1 VEHQLEQSQENVY
14 RVNLN
19 LQQSGVFTIGNN
31 TKQTFD
37 LRVSI
42 NTDYIVVVG
51 SECIYNCDQTQPY
64 RKRDS
69 FTWDVIPNATNITM
83 RTLNVF
89 DQVTYPELN
98 GDIMTDRICI
108 KDEKCQ
114 LDDKKYP

>member
-1 VEHQLEQSQENVY
+1 
-14 RVNLN
+14 
-19 LQQSGVFTIGNN
+19 VFTIGNN

-51 SECIYNCDQTQPY
+51 NECIYNCDQTQPY